1 MSTTTRDTRVR
12 SGRGRESPTPAGGIL
27 AEVGLARVAA
37 VAAVVIVALA
47 LQSTVL
53 ARLTLLGVIPQ
64 LVLVVVVSL
73 AYTDGERVGVV
84 VGFTAG
90 LLQDL
95 LLPPQSIL
103 GLTALVYTFIGY
115 SAGRLREF
123 GPPESVWTPVLSVA
137 IASAVAEFGYALLSI
152 IMGRPW
158 VSLAYTAKVAGLVIL
173 YDTLLT
179 PFVFPLTRRIADRFR
194 PERVYRWE

>member
-1 MSTTTRDTRVR
+1 VSVSARDSRTRDA
-12 SGRGRESPTPAGGIL
+12 RGDDVPSGGIL
-27 AEVGLARVAA
+27 AEIGVARVAA

-47 LQSTVL
+47 LQSTLL

-84 VGFTAG
+84 AGFTAG

-115 SAGRLREF
+115 GAGRLRQF
-123 GPPESVWTPVLSVA
+123 APPDSVWTPVLAVA
-137 IASAVAEFGYALLSI
+137 AASAVAEAGYALLSI
-152 IMGRPW
+152 IMGRTW
-158 VSLAYTAKVAGLVIL
+158 VALAYTGKVAGLVVV
-173 YDTLLT
+173 YNTLLT
-179 PFVFPLTRRIADRFR
+179 PFVFPVTRRVADRFR

>member
-1 MSTTTRDTRVR
+1 MSATARDSRAR
-12 SGRGRESPTPAGGIL
+12 DPRINEAPAGGIL
-27 AEVGLARVAA
+27 GEVGIARVAA
-37 VAAVVIVALA
+37 VGALVVVALA

-84 VGFTAG
+84 VGFTGG
-90 LLQDL
+90 LLLDL

-115 SAGRLREF
+115 ATGVLRQF
-123 GPPESVWTPVLSVA
+123 APADSVWTPVLAVA
-137 IASAVAEFGYALLSI
+137 LASAVAEFGYALLSI

-158 VSLAYTAKVAGLVIL
+158 VSLAYTAKVAGLVVL
-173 YDTLLT
+173 YNTLLT
-179 PFVFPLTRRIADRFR
+179 PFVFPLTRRVADRFR

>member
-1 MSTTTRDTRVR
+1 MSL
-12 SGRGRESPTPAGGIL
+12 SSAGDVGPSGIL

-37 VAAVVIVALA
+37 VGALVVVALA
-47 LQSTVL
+47 LQSTLL

-64 LVLVVVVSL
+64 LVLIVVVSL

-84 VGFTAG
+84 AGFAGG

-103 GLTALVYTFIGY
+103 GLTAFVYTFIGY
-115 SAGRLREF
+115 SAGSLHKYA
-123 GPPESVWTPVLSVA
+123 PPESVWTPVFAVA
-137 IASAVAEFGYALLSI
+137 FASALAEFSYALLSV

-158 VSLAYTAKVAGLVIL
+158 VSFAYTVRVAGLVVL
-173 YDTLLT
+173 YNTLLT
-179 PFVFPLTRRIADRFR
+179 PFLLPVTRRIADRFR

>member
-1 MSTTTRDTRVR
+1 MSLTTRETGARDPRVQA
-12 SGRGRESPTPAGGIL
+12 PAGGVLGEI
-27 AEVGLARVAA
+27 GLARIAA
-37 VAAVVIVALA
+37 VAAVVIGALA
-47 LQSTVL
+47 LQSTLL

-103 GLTALVYTFIGY
+103 GLTALIYTFVGY
-115 SAGRLREF
+115 AAGTLRQF
-123 GPPESVWTPVLSVA
+123 APPDSVWTPVLAVA
-137 IASAVAEFGYALLSI
+137 LASAVAEVSYPLLSI

-158 VSLAYTAKVAGLVIL
+158 VSLAYTAKVAGLVVL
-173 YDTLLT
+173 YNTLLT
-179 PFVFPLTRRIADRFR
+179 PFVFPLTRRVADRFR

>member
-1 MSTTTRDTRVR
+1 MSAMAKEAP
-12 SGRGRESPTPAGGIL
+12 RGGFF

-37 VAAVVIVALA
+37 VAALIVVALA
-47 LQSTVL
+47 LQSTLL

-64 LVLVVVVSL
+64 LVFVVVVSL

-84 VGFTAG
+84 VGFAGG

-95 LLPPQSIL
+95 LLPPLSIL

-115 SAGRLREF
+115 VVGTLRQF
-123 GPPESVWTPVLSVA
+123 APPDSVWSPVLAVA
-137 IASAVAEFGYALLSI
+137 ASSAVAELSYALLSI
-152 IMGRPW
+152 IMGKPW
-158 VSLAYTAKVAGLVIL
+158 VSLAFTAKVAGLVVL
-173 YDTLLT
+173 YNTLLT
-179 PFVFPLTRRIADRFR
+179 PFVFPLTRRVADRFR

>member
-1 MSTTTRDTRVR
+1 VSATARDTKVR
-12 SGRGRESPTPAGGIL
+12 ERRGNEAPAGGIL
-27 AEVGLARVAA
+27 GEIGVARVAA
-37 VAAVVIVALA
+37 VAALVVVALA

-84 VGFTAG
+84 VGFTGG

-103 GLTALVYTFIGY
+103 GLTAFVYTFVGY
-115 SAGRLREF
+115 AAGTLRQYA
-123 GPPESVWTPVLSVA
+123 PADSVWTPVFAVA
-137 IASAVAEFGYALLSI
+137 AASAVAEFGYALLSI

-158 VSLAYTAKVAGLVIL
+158 VSLVYTAKVSGLVIL
-173 YDTLLT
+173 YNTLLT
-179 PFVFPLTRRIADRFR
+179 PFVFPLTRRVADRFR